1 MLSKPVLV
9 LGAGGHAAVLVDM
22 LRQLNHT
29 IIGLVAKDKPADK
42 PVFAGIPYYA
52 ADDDVLAFN
61 KGDVLLANGIGS
73 LPGGNTRTK
82 VHQQFKHAGYQF
94 ITLVSPYAIVSN
106 YSRLA
111 EGVQVMPGAIINT
124 NSVIG
129 EGTII
134 NSGAIVE
141 HDCDIGPH
149 NHIAPGVTLSGDV
162 STGDYVHIG
171 TGASVIHG
179 IKIGNN
185 VMVGAGATVTKNL
198 DSNKKLYVAKPF
210 LV

>member
-1 MLSKPVLV
+1 MSKPVLV

-52 ADDDVLAFN
+52 ADDDVLAFDI
-61 KGDVLLANGIGS
+61 GDVLLANGIGL
-73 LPGGNTRTK
+73 LPGSNTRAK
-82 VHQQFKHAGYQF
+82 VQQQFKQAGYQF
-94 ITLVSPYAIVSN
+94 ITVVSSRAIVSD
-106 YSRLA
+106 YSSLA
-111 EGVQVMPGAIINT
+111 EGVQIMPGAIINA

-129 EGTII
+129 TGTII
-134 NSGAIVE
+134 NTGAIIE
-141 HDCDIGPH
+141 HDCSIGCY

-179 IKIGNN
+179 INIGDN

>member
-1 MLSKPVLV
+1 MV
-9 LGAGGHAAVLVDM
+9 LGAGGHAAVLVDI

-29 IIGLVAKDKPADK
+29 IVGLVARDKPADK
-42 PVFAGIPYYA
+42 PVFTGIPYYA
-52 ADDDVLAFN
+52 SDDDVLTFD
-61 KGDVLLANGIGS
+61 KYKVLLVNGIGS
-73 LPGGNTRTK
+73 LPGRTTRAE
-82 VHQQFKHAGYQF
+82 VHQKFKHAGYQF
-94 ITLVSPYAIVSN
+94 MNVVSPHAIISK

-129 EGTII
+129 DGTII

-141 HDCDIGPH
+141 HDCDIGLH

-162 STGDYVHIG
+162 STGDNVHIG
-171 TGASVIHG
+171 TGAHIIHG
-179 IKIGNN
+179 IKIGDN

-198 DSNKKLYVAKPF
+198 GNNQKLYVAKPY